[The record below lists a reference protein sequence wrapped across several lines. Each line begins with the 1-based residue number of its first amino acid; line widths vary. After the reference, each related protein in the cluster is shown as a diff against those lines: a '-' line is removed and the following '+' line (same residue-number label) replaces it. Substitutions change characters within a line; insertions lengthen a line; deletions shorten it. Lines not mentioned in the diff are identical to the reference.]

1 MTHLKEEKL
10 QALGVSSGNES
21 KSGRATPSSAAMSR
35 QPSAR
40 HPFLQPSLSP
50 PPLTTSS
57 ASNQSGQ
64 LSNPFSPPL
73 LPADVLAAGLQG
85 GPYAPAGPMST
96 AVPPLRVPDHAG
108 VHEPRSAGALKG
120 GLRSSLGPQGLW
132 QNLNPPIVYQAA
144 GTGGPGNLPPLA
156 PILRR
161 TSSLDQQM
169 AAQLSEVVVANA
181 TKGERNPAAGDGTD
195 ATLRPR
201 PQRVNSDL
209 LWHRNPRPGLGDH
222 AGPRRE
228 NLPSHTVRD
237 PSTGQRS
244 SSGGIRRDL
253 QGKLH
258 DAEYH
263 LEASIERQ
271 MAEGDD
277 SRIDDASPFDS
288 EDVVPHFNDI
298 VPPAGEGQSSTR
310 FVPMPSADPGH
321 EVPLI
326 SPQPRRRQH
335 ALSSSTTHDRH
346 ASVGSVDA
354 MKPNAIWPSRVAT
367 NIDQADED
375 QSRTRASHAR
385 NGSAT
390 AEAQKALGFVDHGA
404 RKGASH
410 ASGAS
415 RWNVEAEEF
424 KFEPGRALLSNAFA
438 FDPRAS
444 KAGMAPV
451 RATGG
456 NAQIPSARRSN
467 AGAFIVPGTKLNVQA
482 ATFTPRDPT
491 AMDVPTADFSFSS
504 MRQPVWPIWP
514 SRPSLSIDHRRNNSE
529 VVDRGHAA
537 QPGVPSRMQSK
548 ILDLPRRVEARNRSR
563 AVPILAPDHG
573 MRMPRP
579 DDGDEEDES
588 GHITRG
594 QGWDKKPRRTRRD
607 VDERVEQASYSRS
620 KAEIVQ
626 PQRWQDDAPKSFDT
640 VQATEARSPSMTRV
654 AATPGTVGVKDL
666 TSDSANPLEEN
677 GQAFSPPQKASESS
691 ESYYTATTTGA
702 GQYVTDTSRRPP
714 DHAWSQTDD
723 ATVMRLV
730 EATKGQSG
738 EGSRRDSL
746 GLGVTGIA
754 APAADSVESST
765 LATGPAQESSGYG
778 LSGMKPLTLVTRQER
793 EMVHMRS
800 YSRSRANVANRMS
813 WPMAGGAGT
822 RITVYRGTASEG
834 NNDSKSQLDK
844 SGSDQ
849 DDSRSLGLSQA
860 PTTAGALTETPG
872 HQSHPQEKRSDGS
885 SQGQGPSPS
894 STSSSRGSQTLLR
907 RRSRIEPAFV
917 RRHTSGTPDLSRPHS
932 FQPHHR
938 PSASEIVSSSTVE
951 RPVSPSGDMKFQ
963 SPSQFLEGHFDRLI
977 QRLLDHRLSPLGE
990 SMAKIQESMAVVA
1003 QTAVSSG
1010 KQQDGPSKQPSNSD
1024 ADDEDD
1030 DSSSAN
1036 PVPSKSPRRDP
1047 KLEKFK
1053 AAIAEGLEAHT
1064 STLQAL
1070 NLGSELSAIHQ
1081 VLLEIKASSGR
1092 ELQRDVPDVSLL
1104 RSIIKETFVN
1114 GLESHRKALG
1124 QSNVINL
1131 GQSQRLMSALEQ
1143 LIGRA
1148 EQSSKVQIHMRA
1160 ANDEDVNELQRQ
1172 RRLSG
1177 VEAAQQRSLAEA
1189 KQRQLQTQEET
1200 HRQSTLKLRAQIDE
1214 ARLELERIT
1223 TELSAANAALKGQLR
1238 EALLEQSR
1246 QREAAERLT
1255 STQAGLSSTIKSLE
1269 DKLEDGARARAELE
1283 RKCTSI
1289 EEDLG
1294 RAMARAES
1302 GYAALHHKDEQLRAL
1317 EISAG
1322 ETLKAAASVEERLEN
1337 EVKRSEREQREAVR
1351 MEMKCEELQSGRER
1365 LDTLIEKVQVENL
1378 ELQRAS
1384 ARLQGELDEA
1394 KATGEAEVRRTKILL
1409 EAEMEAT
1416 RRQANQTRAELE
1428 SDLARARMDVE
1439 FHKLE
1444 YESATTR
1451 GQIQLEEAETA
1462 KTDSMKAAAQAQ
1474 QKVLREQEDSH
1485 HRQLSDLRSQH
1496 ELALQRA
1503 DEEKQRNEANSLERL
1518 RLADDKTTQLQQR
1531 IELLERTAIEEKQRA
1546 EENVV
1551 ERVQISEQRN
1561 RQLQER
1567 VDFLEKSAAGVKQ
1580 QAEGALLQRLSISEE
1595 SNTQLRERVEVL
1607 KSTAVEEQQ
1616 RTAASF
1622 TERLHLSEER
1632 NGHLQERVELLE
1644 EKLEIARSAA
1654 SAAAQAAQQAK
1665 TSTASGGS
1673 SGADG
1678 PAKVSPQALRESI
1691 LVLQD
1696 QLQEREGRIEALEQ
1710 DLSRVDGDA
1719 PGKIKEQQVEIGW
1732 LRELLDLRI
1741 GDLEDV
1747 IQCLSTPDFDRDAVH
1762 NAVIRLKANL
1772 EMEQQ
1777 ERERSTM
1784 GPRTL
1789 SASLASVSSSL
1800 STPKAVLPL
1809 AAAWGSWRKA
1819 RRDSYPAE
1827 SQTPSRQSPSP
1838 SVGSRGIFAG
1848 LLTPPG
1854 TQTRPDSGRK
1864 ASSAAPISR
1873 TRPATSRVRASSQ
1886 VSDAS
1891 DLEHDRA
1898 SRKMAMA
1905 MATRD
1910 AQGMHSPGPST
1921 PTMPTMLQRDAY
1933 DEDATSQHF
1942 GDNGGGSVDGES
1954 GHGHGHEPGHEHG
1967 LGSGLGPGHDHE
1979 LEHERDDHHSW
1990 HADVHESAA

>member
-1 MTHLKEEKL
+1 MTQLKEEKL
-10 QALGVSSGNES
+10 QALGVSAGNES
-21 KSGRATPSSAAMSR
+21 KSGQATPSSAAMSR

-40 HPFLQPSLSP
+40 NPLLQPSLSP

-57 ASNQSGQ
+57 VSNQSGQ

-73 LPADVLAAGLQG
+73 LPAGMLAAGLQG
-85 GPYAPAGPMST
+85 GPYALAGSMSA
-96 AVPPLRVPDHAG
+96 AVPPLRVPDHVD
-108 VHEPRSAGALKG
+108 VHESRSAGALDG
-120 GLRSSLGPQGLW
+120 GLRSPLGPRGLW

-144 GTGGPGNLPPLA
+144 GAGGPGNLPPLA

-161 TSSLDQQM
+161 TSSLDQHV
-169 AAQLSEVVVANA
+169 AAQLSEVVVADA
-181 TKGERNPAAGDGTD
+181 TKQERDPAAGGGTD
-195 ATLRPR
+195 ATPRPR

-209 LWHRNPRPGLGDH
+209 LWHRNPRPGLGDQ
-222 AGPRRE
+222 AGPHRE
-228 NLPSHTVRD
+228 NSPSHTAMDV
-237 PSTGQRS
+237 STGQRS
-244 SSGGIRRDL
+244 SSGGARRDL

-277 SRIDDASPFDS
+277 SRMDDASPFDS
-288 EDVVPHFNDI
+288 EDVIPHFNDI
-298 VPPAGEGQSSTR
+298 VSQVGERQTCTR

-321 EVPLI
+321 DMPLI

-335 ALSSSTTHDRH
+335 ALSNSTTHDRH
-346 ASVGSVDA
+346 ASAGSVDA
-354 MKPNAIWPSRVAT
+354 MKPSAIWPSRVAT
-367 NIDQADED
+367 NIDQTDED
-375 QSRTRASHAR
+375 QRHTRAPHVRHA
-385 NGSAT
+385 SAT
-390 AEAQKALGFVDHGA
+390 AEAQKVLGLVDPGTQ
-404 RKGASH
+404 KGASQ

-444 KAGMAPV
+444 KAGMAPA

-456 NAQIPSARRSN
+456 NAQVPQARRSN
-467 AGAFIVPGTKLNVQA
+467 AGAPIAPGTKLNVQA
-482 ATFTPRDPT
+482 ATFMPRDPT

-529 VVDRGHAA
+529 AAGHGYAVRPDA
-537 QPGVPSRMQSK
+537 SSRMQSK
-548 ILDLPRRVEARNRSR
+548 IFDLPRRVEARSRSK
-563 AVPILAPDHG
+563 AVPILAPDHR
-573 MRMPRP
+573 MRTTRP

-594 QGWDKKPRRTRRD
+594 QSWDKKPRRTGRD
-607 VDERVEQASYSRS
+607 VDERAEQASYSRS

-626 PQRWQDDAPKSFDT
+626 PQGWQDDASRNFDAVPIT
-640 VQATEARSPSMTRV
+640 QTRSPSTTGV
-654 AATPGTVGVKDL
+654 AATPVAVGVKGL
-666 TSDSANPLEEN
+666 TSDSANPPEEI

-702 GQYVTDTSRRPP
+702 GQYITDTNRRPP
-714 DHAWSQTDD
+714 DHAWSQTGD
-723 ATVMRLV
+723 ATLTRPV
-730 EATKGQSG
+730 EATNGQSG
-738 EGSRRDSL
+738 IGSRRDSL
-746 GLGVTGIA
+746 GLGVTSVA
-754 APAADSVESST
+754 ASVADNVESST

-778 LSGMKPLTLVTRQER
+778 LSGMRPLTLVTRQER
-793 EMVHMRS
+793 EIAHLRS
-800 YSRSRANVANRMS
+800 NSRSRADLANRMS
-813 WPMAGGAGT
+813 WPMTGSAGT
-822 RITVYRGTASEG
+822 RLTVYRGTASEG

-860 PTTAGALTETPG
+860 PTTTGALTEIPD
-872 HQSHPQEKRSDGS
+872 HPSPLQEKRSDGS
-885 SQGQGPSPS
+885 SYGQGPSPS

-907 RRSRIEPAFV
+907 RRSRIEPPFV

-932 FQPHHR
+932 FRPRHR
-938 PSASEIVSSSTVE
+938 PSASEIVPSSTVE
-951 RPVSPSGDMKFQ
+951 RPASPSGDMKFQ

-1003 QTAVSSG
+1003 QTAVTSG
-1010 KQQDGPSKQPSNSD
+1010 KQQGGSSKQPSNSD

-1030 DSSSAN
+1030 DSSNAN
-1036 PVPSKSPRRDP
+1036 AAPPKSPRRDP
-1047 KLEKFK
+1047 RLEKFK
-1053 AAIAEGLEAHT
+1053 AAIAESLEAHT

-1070 NLGSELSAIHQ
+1070 DLASELSAIHQ

-1092 ELQRDVPDVSLL
+1092 EPRRDLPDVSLL

-1124 QSNVINL
+1124 QSNVVNL
-1131 GQSQRLMSALEQ
+1131 GESQRLVSALEQ

-1160 ANDEDVNELQRQ
+1160 ANEEDVNELQRQ
-1172 RRLSG
+1172 RRLSA
-1177 VEAAQQRSLAEA
+1177 VEAAQQRSLAEV

-1200 HRQSTLKLRAQIDE
+1200 HRQSTLNLRAQLDG
-1214 ARLELERIT
+1214 ARSELERVT
-1223 TELSAANAALKGQLR
+1223 TDLSAANASLKGQLR
-1238 EALLEQSR
+1238 EALLERSC

-1255 STQAGLSSTIKSLE
+1255 STQAGLNSTIKSLE

-1283 RKCTSI
+1283 RKCTSA

-1302 GYAALHHKDEQLRAL
+1302 GHTAVHHKDEQLRAL
-1317 EISAG
+1317 EISAS
-1322 ETLKAAASVEERLEN
+1322 ETLRAAASVEERLEN

-1351 MEMKCEELQSGRER
+1351 MEMKCEELQSARER
-1365 LDTLIEKVQVENL
+1365 LDTLIEKMRVENL
-1378 ELQRAS
+1378 DLQRAS

-1394 KATGEAEVRRTKILL
+1394 KATGQAEVRRTKILL
-1409 EAEMEAT
+1409 EAEMDAT
-1416 RRQANQTRAELE
+1416 RRQAEQTRAELE

-1444 YESATTR
+1444 HESATAR
-1451 GQIQLEEAETA
+1451 GQIQLEEAEKA
-1462 KTDSMKAAAQAQ
+1462 KTDSMKDAAQAQ
-1474 QKVLREQEDSH
+1474 QKAWREQEESH
-1485 HRQLSDLRSQH
+1485 QRQLNDVWSQH

-1503 DEEKQRNEANSLERL
+1503 DGEKQRNAENSLERL

-1531 IELLERTAIEEKQRA
+1531 IELLERTAAEEKQRA
-1546 EENVV
+1546 GENLL
-1551 ERVQISEQRN
+1551 ERIQISEQRN

-1567 VDFLEKSAAGVKQ
+1567 ADFLERSAAGEKQ
-1580 QAEGALLQRLSISEE
+1580 QAEDRLLQRLSISEE
-1595 SNTQLRERVEVL
+1595 GNTQLRERIEVL
-1607 KSTAVEEQQ
+1607 KSTAAEQQQ
-1616 RTAASF
+1616 RTVVSF
-1622 TERLHLSEER
+1622 TERLHMSEER
-1632 NGHLQERVELLE
+1632 NDLQQEKVELLE

-1673 SGADG
+1673 PGADG
-1678 PAKVSPQALRESI
+1678 PVKLSPQALRESI

-1710 DLSRVDGDA
+1710 DLSQVDGGA
-1719 PGKIKEQQVEIGW
+1719 PAKIKEQQVEIGW

-1784 GPRTL
+1784 GTRTL

-1819 RRDSYPAE
+1819 RRDSYSAE
-1827 SQTPSRQSPSP
+1827 SRTPSRQSPSP

-1864 ASSAAPISR
+1864 APSAAPISL
-1873 TRPATSRVRASSQ
+1873 TRPATGHVRTPSQ
-1886 VSDAS
+1886 ASDAS
-1891 DLEHDRA
+1891 DLDRDRA
-1898 SRKMAMA
+1898 SQKMVVS

-1910 AQGMHSPGPST
+1910 TQTMDAPGPST
-1921 PTMPTMLQRDAY
+1921 PTMPTMPTMLQREAY
-1933 DEDATSQHF
+1933 DDDATSQHL
-1942 GDNGGGSVDGES
+1942 GDNSSGSVDGES
-1954 GHGHGHEPGHEHG
+1954 GHEH
-1967 LGSGLGPGHDHE
+1967 GPGHDLE
-1979 LEHERDDHHSW
+1979 LEHERRGHHSW
-1990 HADVHESAA
+1990 HADLHESAV